1 MPSIEERIRTLV
13 DDNLQIEGRQ
23 AGTELDMNASLRDSG
38 LNSMEFV
45 EFGKLVAQEFG
56 VSVSIDECAG
66 FDSIGS
72 LVAFLESK
80 GV

>member
-38 LNSMEFV
+38 ISSMEFV
-45 EFGKLVAQEFG
+45 EFTKVVAQEFN
-56 VSVSIDECAG
+56 VSA
-66 FDSIGS
+66 SIGDCADINTVGE
-72 LVAFLESK
+72 LVSFLQSK